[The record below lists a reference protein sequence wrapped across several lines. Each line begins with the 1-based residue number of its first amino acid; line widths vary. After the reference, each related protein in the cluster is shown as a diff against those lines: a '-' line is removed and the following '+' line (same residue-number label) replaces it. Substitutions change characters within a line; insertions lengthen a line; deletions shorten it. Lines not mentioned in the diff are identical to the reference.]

1 MLKAYCLCST
11 KIDLHSAY
19 IIIQRVIM
27 YVCHPTGLYKFLSV
41 SGPLFLLMSTV
52 RVPHFPVFGRYSCA
66 HMRAKSMWMVLRIS
80 KGSIIRTSF
89 TVESVRG
96 DGLFF
101 MSLCIIGIICQEL
114 SHEAIYSNVQQKILY
129 GSTKPSK

>member
-1 MLKAYCLCST
+1 VRIYVRFWSF
-11 KIDLHSAY
+11 IFVDEH
-19 IIIQRVIM
+19 RV
-27 YVCHPTGLYKFLSV
+27 T
-41 SGPLFLLMSTV
+41 
-52 RVPHFPVFGRYSCA
+52 HFPVLGVIPVA
-66 HMRAKSMWMVLRIS
+66 HMTEKSMWMVLRIS